1 MLNHQTQSDRQ
12 LAISVEIDESLK
24 DLIPGFLENRKKD
37 IEKIRLALEQA
48 DFSTIQTLGH
58 RMKGDGGGYGFDG
71 IGEIGTALE
80 LAAARRDRESIQRQL
95 AKLVDYL
102 DRISITYIS

>member
-1 MLNHQTQSDRQ
+1 MLNQQTQSDPQ
-12 LAISVEIDESLK
+12 PVISVQIDASLK

-37 IEKIRLALEQA
+37 IEKIRLALERA
-48 DFSTIQTLGH
+48 DFSMVQTLGH

-71 IGEIGTALE
+71 IGEIGAALE
-80 LAAARRDRESIQRQL
+80 LAAARRDRESILRQL

-102 DRISITYIS
+102 GRITVVFVP

>member
-1 MLNHQTQSDRQ
+1 MLNQQTRRDPQP
-12 LAISVEIDESLK
+12 AISVQIDESLK

-37 IEKIRLALEQA
+37 VEKIRLALEQA
-48 DFSTIQTLGH
+48 DFSVIQTLGH

-80 LAAARRDRESIQRQL
+80 LAAARRDRESIHRQL
-95 AKLVDYL
+95 AKLADYL
-102 DRISITYIS
+102 DRLRITYVS

>member
-1 MLNHQTQSDRQ
+1 MLNQQTQSDSQ
-12 LAISVEIDESLK
+12 PAISVQIDASLK

-37 IEKIRLALEQA
+37 LERIRMALEQT

-58 RMKGDGGGYGFDG
+58 SMKGDGGGYGFDG
-71 IGEIGTALE
+71 IGEIGAALE

-95 AKLVDYL
+95 AKLVEYL
-102 DRISITYIS
+102 DRITVVFIP